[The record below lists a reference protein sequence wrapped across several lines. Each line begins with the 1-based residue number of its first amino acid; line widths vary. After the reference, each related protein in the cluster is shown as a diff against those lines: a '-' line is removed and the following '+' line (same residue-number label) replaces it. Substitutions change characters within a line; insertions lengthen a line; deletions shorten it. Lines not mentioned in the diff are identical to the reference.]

1 MQLPGVF
8 FVDLAGD
15 DEDGVLDCEEVLE
28 VHHGL
33 IHLRGLGHL
42 VTEQYRT
49 GVKVFSIQYSMQ
61 HRFKDPVIQ
70 CTLQ

>member
-33 IHLRGLGHL
+33 VHLRGLSHL
-42 VTEQYRT
+42 VTEQYR
-49 GVKVFSIQYSMQ
+49 ILHYS
-61 HRFKDPVIQ
+61 
-70 CTLQ
+70 TLLQV

>member
-49 GVKVFSIQYSMQ
+49 GVKNSIQ
-61 HRFKDPVIQ
+61 
-70 CTLQ
+70 

>member
-33 IHLRGLGHL
+33 VHLRGLGHL
-42 VTEQYRT
+42 VTKQYRT
-49 GVKVFSIQYSMQ
+49 GVKNQLYV
-61 HRFKDPVIQ
+61 Q
-70 CTLQ
+70 CTVKVHRTGYIMYSRV